1 MLMRHEGLLK
11 PFNNGIFGMFIF
23 VVVLMIVVVIMF
35 LLMTMFI
42 MVRHIYLTSTLKL
55 FPKLRQIFPVTSQV
69 VIQNFLRCVN
79 VCYDWV
85 KQEALQ
91 GFLTISFDG
100 SIHT

>member
-1 MLMRHEGLLK
+1 MLE

-23 VVVLMIVVVIMF
+23 MVVLMIVVAIMF

-42 MVRHIYLTSTLKL
+42 MLRHIYLTSTLKL
-55 FPKLRQIFPVTSQV
+55 FPKLRQIFLVTGQV
-69 VIQNFLRCVN
+69 VIQYFLRYIN
-79 VCYDWV
+79 VCDDGI

-91 GFLTISFDG
+91 GFLAIPFDG